1 MRHVDESEAWVLV
14 LCCCISGIILGIVF
28 GLKLAGG

>member
-14 LCCCISGIILGIVF
+14 LCGWISGIILGIVF